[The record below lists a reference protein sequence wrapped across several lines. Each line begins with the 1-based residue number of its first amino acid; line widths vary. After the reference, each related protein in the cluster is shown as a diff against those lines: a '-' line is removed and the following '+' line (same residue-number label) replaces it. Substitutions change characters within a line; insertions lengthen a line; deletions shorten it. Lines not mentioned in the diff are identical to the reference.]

1 MSACDPFE
9 TKAWPIVR
17 IERADLLEG
26 RAVVRVRAARA
37 EELQSLSELCLRSK
51 AVWGYDQSIRSY
63 CNRIDWS
70 RSIVFGCF
78 VDCVLRG
85 VGELQV
91 ESPGPNRKAEI
102 TSTVEG
108 PYQGRGVG
116 TELFRRLIEVGRE
129 RSIKTLYLTILPDNE
144 KALRTVRKF
153 GAELEVRHGEMK
165 GRVSASETPR
175 SSRQRND

>member
-1 MSACDPFE
+1 MAAMAPSEPPGLIFRRLSQADREEILSHFLRLDPEDRRNRFGGP
-9 TKAWPIVR
+9 AN
-17 IERADLLEG
+17 D
-26 RAVVRVRAARA
+26 
-37 EELQSLSELCLRSK
+37 
-51 AVWGYDQSIRSY
+51 DFIRSY

-91 ESPGPNRKAEI
+91 ESPGPNQKAEI

-165 GRVSASETPR
+165 GRVSVSEASR